1 MIDDIRT
8 VKQCESVLR
17 AVGPRKMNVFAVTLI
32 RGVDS
37 IRLADDRY
45 EEALVKAEEFAFEQ
59 KVAEYRNLEEWQY
72 DALTEDA
79 RREVD
84 SVLAEWKRKQCK
96 KSTE

>member
-1 MIDDIRT
+1 
-8 VKQCESVLR
+8 
-17 AVGPRKMNVFAVTLI
+17 MNVFAVTLI